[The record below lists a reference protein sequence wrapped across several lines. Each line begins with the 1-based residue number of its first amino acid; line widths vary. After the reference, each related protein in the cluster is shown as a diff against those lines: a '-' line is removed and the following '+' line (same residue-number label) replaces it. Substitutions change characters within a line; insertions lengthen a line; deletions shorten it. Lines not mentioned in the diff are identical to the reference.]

1 LGIEYELRRV
11 GEARKDH
18 GDQPGVE
25 IGVEEAILEANDEE
39 GVDGIMVSIPFWL
52 LSKLK

>member
-1 LGIEYELRRV
+1 LLAFLLRLIRLFGTLV
-11 GEARKDH
+11 
-18 GDQPGVE
+18 DQPGVE